1 MALVSRHIPA
11 LFNGV
16 SQQPPTLR
24 QPAQGNIQINCYS
37 TVAEGLKKRAP
48 FQHIAKVT
56 TQDWSTAFIH
66 AINRDADERYIVVV
80 TDGDL
85 KVFDANTGA
94 EETVTFPQGKA
105 YLDVV
110 GAASSSFSIVSIADY
125 SFVCNKEQVVGTK
138 TSPTTVPPSYNDWYS
153 PDVWGEREANKYY
166 NANGAGVLTGRVNT
180 FSDLPKA
187 SDPQPPNN
195 GDLYKV
201 EGLDERAFGG
211 YYVRRVAGVWEETY
225 GPGANVSLD
234 EETMPWALVRE
245 SDGTFSFRTFAW
257 KARKFGDAETNPPPT
272 FVGKTLQDIF
282 YWKNRLGFLT
292 GENVVLSCSGDFANF
307 WRNTATT
314 ILDADVI
321 DVAVSTNQ
329 VTDLEFAV
337 PFNNGLMLFSDQ
349 AQFSL
354 NTGDLLTSSTVSI
367 DQVTAYQMDSGVR
380 PVGIGSDVYF
390 CSRSGPFSKVREYFV
405 SEGNLTLDA
414 ADITAHVPRYL
425 PKGITKLA
433 GNDNEDVLF
442 AISSEPSKRNFIYCY
457 KRYWQGDK
465 KLQSAWSE
473 WYLAPGTEI
482 LSIDII
488 ENKLYALIKKADG
501 VFLNVCDLDDGAKVS
516 NLDFDV
522 MLDHRYRI
530 QGGDVSYNPG
540 DNTTTFT
547 LPYDESGFIND
558 ELRVVLSAG
567 AGNQGRLVPPAFYT
581 ISGNTVTVPGDE
593 TLSSPYVGMAYY
605 QGYEFSEQFMMNNQG
620 QAITTGRLQ
629 LRTMTLY
636 YQDAGFFE
644 VRVLPYGEGFTEQ
657 VEPVVP
663 DELDTFTGRTVG
675 AAALEIGNISF
686 GSGAYTFHI
695 NGNSRDVLVR
705 ITNNSHLQAKFS
717 SAEWEG
723 VYHNRAR
730 SM

>member
-24 QPAQGNIQINCYS
+24 QPAQGEMQLNCYS

-56 TQDWSTAFIH
+56 TANWDTAFIH
-66 AINRDADERYIVVV
+66 AINRDSSERYIVVV

-85 KVFDANTGA
+85 KVFDANDGT
-94 EETVTFPQGKA
+94 EETVNFPQGKT

-110 GAASSSFSIVSIADY
+110 GAASASFSIVSIADY
-125 SFVCNKEQVVGTK
+125 SFVCNKEKIVATK
-138 TSPTTVPPSYNDWYS
+138 TAPASVPLQYNNWYTPPVWQQGDQENYYS
-153 PDVWGEREANKYY
+153 PY
-166 NANGAGVLTGRVNT
+166 GAGILTGRVNT
-180 FSDLPKA
+180 FSDLPKP
-187 SDPQPPNN
+187 SDPQPPSN

-225 GPGANVSLD
+225 GPGENLTLD
-234 EETMPWALVRE
+234 ETTMPWALVRE
-245 SDGTFSFRTFAW
+245 SNGTFSFTTFAW
-257 KARKFGDAETNPPPT
+257 KARRFGDAETNPPPT
-272 FVGKTLQDIF
+272 FVGRNIQDVF
-282 YWKNRLGFLT
+282 YWKNRLGMLT
-292 GENVVLSCSGDFANF
+292 GENVVLSCAGDYGNF

-329 VTDLEFAV
+329 VTELEFAV

-354 NTGDLLTSSTVSI
+354 NTGDLLTANTVSI
-367 DQVTAYQMDSGVR
+367 DQVTSYQMDSGVR

-390 CSRSGPFSKVREYFV
+390 CSRSGPFTKVREYFV

-414 ADITAHVPRYL
+414 ADVTAHVPRYI

-442 AISSEPSKRNFIYCY
+442 AISDEPTKRNFIYCY
-457 KRYWQGDK
+457 KRFWQGDK

-473 WYLAPGTEI
+473 WYLNPTDVV

-488 ENKLYALIKKADG
+488 ENRLYCLLKKADG
-501 VFLNVCDLDDGAKVS
+501 VFLNVCDLDDGAVVDG
-516 NLDFDV
+516 LDFDI
-522 MLDHRYRI
+522 MIDERYAV
-530 QGGDVSYNPG
+530 QPG
-540 DNTTTFT
+540 DMTYNAANDTTTLT
-547 LPYDESGFIND
+547 MPYNESGVDNAT
-558 ELRVVLSAG
+558 LRVVYSAG
-567 AGNQGRLVPPAFYT
+567 TGNKGRLESPQFYT
-581 ISGNTVTVPGDE
+581 ISGATITVPGNI
-593 TLSSPYVGMAYY
+593 TTFAPYVGTAYPMGY
-605 QGYEFSEQFMMNNQG
+605 QFSEQFMMNGQG

-636 YQDAGFFE
+636 YQDAGYFE
-644 VRVLPYGEGFTEQ
+644 VRVLPYGEKFAEKI
-657 VEPVVP
+657 EPVAP
-663 DELDTFTGRTVG
+663 ALLDTFTGRTVG
-675 AAALEIGNISF
+675 DAALEIGDLGF
-686 GSGAYTFHI
+686 ETGAYQFYI
-695 NGNSRDVLVR
+695 DGNSRDAIIR
-705 ITNNSHLQAKFS
+705 IVNDSHLQSKFS

-723 VYHNRAR
+723 MYFNRSR
-730 SM
+730 SV